1 MGHNYGIQLI
11 GKGVSVTTCVPI
23 KELKNTAEF
32 SRLVEESESPVFVTK
47 NGYESFVAMT
57 TQAYEALKL
66 EAARAKL
73 YQSIDRAEQDIVAG
87 RTIEAH
93 TAIANLRAR
102 YGL

>member
-1 MGHNYGIQLI
+1 MP
-11 GKGVSVTTCVPI
+11 TCVPI

-32 SRLVEESESPVFVTK
+32 SRIVEESPSPVIVTK
-47 NGYESFVAMT
+47 NGYGSFVAMT

-73 YQSIDRAEQDIVAG
+73 YQIVDQSERDIAEN
-87 RTIEAH
+87 RTMEARS
-93 TAIANLRAR
+93 AIAETRAR

>member
-1 MGHNYGIQLI
+1 MP
-11 GKGVSVTTCVPI
+11 TCVPI

-32 SRLVEESESPVFVTK
+32 SRIVEESPSPVIVTK
-47 NGYESFVAMT
+47 NGYDSFVAMT

-73 YQSIDRAEQDIVAG
+73 YQIVDQSERDISENH
-87 RTIEAH
+87 TMEARS
-93 TAIANLRAR
+93 AIAEARAR

>member
-1 MGHNYGIQLI
+1 MP
-11 GKGVSVTTCVPI
+11 TCVPI

-32 SRLVEESESPVFVTK
+32 SRLVEESPNPVIITK
-47 NGYESFVAMT
+47 NGYDSFVAMT

-73 YQSIDRAEQDIVAG
+73 YQIAAQSERDIAEN
-87 RTIEAH
+87 RTVEARS
-93 TAIANLRAR
+93 AIAEARKR

>member
-1 MGHNYGIQLI
+1 MQ
-11 GKGVSVTTCVPI
+11 TCVPI

-32 SRLVEESESPVFVTK
+32 SRLVEESPSPVIVTK
-47 NGYESFVAMT
+47 NGYDSFVAMT

-73 YQSIDRAEQDIVAG
+73 YQIVAQSERDIAEN
-87 RTIEAH
+87 RTVEAH
-93 TAIANLRAR
+93 SAIADARER

>member
-1 MGHNYGIQLI
+1 MP
-11 GKGVSVTTCVPI
+11 TCVPI

-32 SRLVEESESPVFVTK
+32 SRIVEESASPVIVTK
-47 NGYESFVAMT
+47 NGYDSFVAMT

-73 YQSIDRAEQDIVAG
+73 YKIIDQAEQDLAEN
-87 RTIEAH
+87 RTVEAH
-93 TAIANLRAR
+93 SAITEARAR

>member
-1 MGHNYGIQLI
+1 MP
-11 GKGVSVTTCVPI
+11 TCVPI

-32 SRLVEESESPVFVTK
+32 SRIVEESPSPVIVTK
-47 NGYESFVAMT
+47 NGYDSFVAMT

-73 YQSIDRAEQDIVAG
+73 YQIVDQSERDISEN
-87 RTIEAH
+87 RTMEARS
-93 TAIANLRAR
+93 AIAEARAR